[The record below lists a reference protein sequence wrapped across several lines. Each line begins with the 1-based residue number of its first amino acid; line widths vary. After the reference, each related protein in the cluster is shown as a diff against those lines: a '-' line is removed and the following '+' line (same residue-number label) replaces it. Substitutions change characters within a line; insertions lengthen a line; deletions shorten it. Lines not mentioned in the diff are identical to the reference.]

1 MKKVLVAYYSEGG
14 NTQKM
19 AEYIAEGVR
28 FSGQQAFTR
37 SISEI
42 KKASDLKDYDG
53 YIIGSPT
60 YLQDLPQPMKQFFS
74 VIRDI
79 NPSGCLLGS
88 FSSYTHD
95 VAYSAGGQ
103 AAEIIMDS
111 LQNQFKM
118 KPFELGPLRL
128 KEDVLGT
135 SDGMKACQDY
145 GKIFGQALEAQQS
158 H

>member
-1 MKKVLVAYYSEGG
+1 VKKVLVAYYSQGG

-19 AEYIAEGVR
+19 AELIAEGVR
-28 FSGQQAFTR
+28 ISGQQAFTR
-37 SISEI
+37 NISEI
-42 KKASDLKDYDG
+42 KNSSDLKDYDG

-74 VIRDI
+74 VIRDL
-79 NPSGCLLGS
+79 NPSGCLMGS

-95 VAYSAGGQ
+95 VAYTAGGQ

-118 KPFELGPLRL
+118 KPFELGPFRL
-128 KEDVLGT
+128 KEDILG
-135 SDGMKACQDY
+135 SPEGLKACQDY
-145 GKIFGQALEAQQS
+145 GKVFGQALEAEPT

>member
-1 MKKVLVAYYSEGG
+1 MKKVLVAYYSQGG

-19 AEYIAEGVR
+19 AELIAEGVR
-28 FSGQQAFTR
+28 FSGQQAFAR

-42 KKASDLKDYDG
+42 KNSADIKDYDG

-74 VIRDI
+74 IIRDL
-79 NPSGCLLGS
+79 NPSGCLVGS

-95 VAYSAGGQ
+95 VAYTAGGQ

-111 LQNQFKM
+111 LQNQYKM

-128 KEDVLGT
+128 KEDVLE
-135 SDGMKACQDY
+135 SPDGMKACQDY
-145 GKIFGQALEAQQS
+145 GKIFGQALEADES